1 MMRTDPDQKA
11 SPARTPAATATR
23 VTERADMRGPSV
35 TAFRGEFRQGL
46 LLCLPQLRAF
56 ARVLTGARDR
66 ADDLV
71 QDALTRA
78 LAAEHRFEQGTNI
91 RAWLMT
97 ILRNQWISDLRSA
110 RRHRSEELTPD
121 LATLPAAQLPTVA
134 LAELGRAMEKLS
146 PSHREVLMLV
156 AASGLDHEEA
166 AQICGCAVGTIKS
179 RLNRARNHLHELLEG
194 PEAGE
199 RGAVDDDAPTAR
211 RRARSEDGAETAIH
225 AA

>member
-11 SPARTPAATATR
+11 TPARASAA
-23 VTERADMRGPSV
+23 TERAAMPTPSITAYRGD
-35 TAFRGEFRQGL
+35 FRQGI

-71 QDALTRA
+71 QDAMTRA

-97 ILRNQWISDLRSA
+97 ILRNQWISELRSA

-121 LATLPAAQLPTVA
+121 LAALPAAQLPSVA

-194 PEAGE
+194 PDAGA
-199 RGAVDDDAPTAR
+199 RGTAEEGETRTQQR
-211 RRARSEDGAETAIH
+211 RRAAAEDMQVALDA
-225 AA
+225 

>member
-1 MMRTDPDQKA
+1 MRTA
-11 SPARTPAATATR
+11 SGAADPARTQP
-23 VTERADMRGPSV
+23 PSV
-35 TAFRGEFRQGL
+35 TAYRGDFRQGI

-56 ARVLTGARDR
+56 ARVLTGVRDR

-71 QDALTRA
+71 QDAMTRA

-110 RRHRSEELTPD
+110 RRRRSEELTPD
-121 LATLPAAQLPTVA
+121 LAALPGAQLPSVA

-146 PSHREVLMLV
+146 PAHREVLMLV
-156 AASGLDHEEA
+156 AATGLDHEEA

-194 PEAGE
+194 PEAAA
-199 RGAVDDDAPTAR
+199 RGHSDEDAAATAR
-211 RRARSEDGAETAIH
+211 RRAPAPGAELAMH
-225 AA
+225 A

>member
-1 MMRTDPDQKA
+1 MPKSVQ
-11 SPARTPAATATR
+11 AATTG
-23 VTERADMRGPSV
+23 TDRAAQVPSV
-35 TAFRGEFRQGL
+35 TAYRGDFRRGL

-71 QDALTRA
+71 QDALARA
-78 LAAEHRFEQGTNI
+78 LTAEQRFEQGTNI

-97 ILRNQWISDLRSA
+97 ILRNQWISDMRSA

-134 LAELGRAMEKLS
+134 LAELGRAMGKLS
-146 PSHREVLMLV
+146 ASHREVLMLV

-179 RLNRARNHLHELLEG
+179 RLNRARTHLHELLDG
-194 PEAGE
+194 PEA
-199 RGAVDDDAPTAR
+199 
-211 RRARSEDGAETAIH
+211 AETAK
-225 AA
+225 ADADAPARGRRVRRTTAVGPELRAD

>member
-1 MMRTDPDQKA
+1 MMRTDPGQKA
-11 SPARTPAATATR
+11 SLNKGASDAG
-23 VTERADMRGPSV
+23 TEGTEGASV
-35 TAFRGEFRQGL
+35 TSYRGDFRSGL

-56 ARVLTGARDR
+56 ARVLTGTRDR

-97 ILRNQWISDLRSA
+97 ILRNQWISDLRST
-110 RRHRSEELTPD
+110 RRHRNEELKPD
-121 LATLPAAQLPTVA
+121 LAMFPATQLPTVA

-146 PSHREVLMLV
+146 PAHREVLMLV

-166 AQICGCAVGTIKS
+166 AQICRCAVGTIKS
-179 RLNRARNHLHELLEG
+179 RLSRARSHLHELLDSSEADEG
-194 PEAGE
+194 EAAAGRHSPARPASRRPAGE
-199 RGAVDDDAPTAR
+199 LRVA
-211 RRARSEDGAETAIH
+211 
-225 AA
+225 

>member
-1 MMRTDPDQKA
+1 MRVAT
-11 SPARTPAATATR
+11 AATDGTQ
-23 VTERADMRGPSV
+23 GPSV
-35 TAFRGEFRQGL
+35 TAFRGDFRKGL

-146 PSHREVLMLV
+146 ASHREVLMLV

-194 PEAGE
+194 PAEARADDGE
-199 RGAVDDDAPTAR
+199 TPVRTRRPAAV
-211 RRARSEDGAETAIH
+211 AEVELH
-225 AA
+225 AG

>member
-1 MMRTDPDQKA
+1 MMRTDPSQTA
-11 SPARTPAATATR
+11 TPTQTPVRVATAATDGTQ
-23 VTERADMRGPSV
+23 GPSV
-35 TAFRGEFRQGL
+35 TAFRGDFRKGL

-146 PSHREVLMLV
+146 ASHREVLMLV

-194 PEAGE
+194 PAEARADDGE
-199 RGAVDDDAPTAR
+199 TPVRTRRPAAV
-211 RRARSEDGAETAIH
+211 AEVELH
-225 AA
+225 AG

>member
-1 MMRTDPDQKA
+1 MMRTDPGQKA
-11 SPARTPAATATR
+11 SQPRNSTR
-23 VTERADMRGPSV
+23 ALSAGTVGPSV
-35 TAFRGEFRQGL
+35 TSYRGDFRNGL

-78 LAAEHRFEQGTNI
+78 LAAEHRFEQGTNV

-97 ILRNQWISDLRSA
+97 ILRNQWISDLRAS
-110 RRHRSEELTPD
+110 RRHRSEELTPE

-146 PSHREVLMLV
+146 ASHREVLMLV

-179 RLNRARNHLHELLEG
+179 RLNRARTHLHQLLDG
-194 PEAGE
+194 PEAVEGGDAAEAE
-199 RGAVDDDAPTAR
+199 RRPGRRAAR
-211 RRARSEDGAETAIH
+211 RSAVVEVRAA
-225 AA
+225 

>member
-1 MMRTDPDQKA
+1 MSRTEPQARANPMRATTAA
-11 SPARTPAATATR
+11 S
-23 VTERADMRGPSV
+23 ERAAGAVPV
-35 TAFRGEFRQGL
+35 TAYRGDFRQGI
-46 LLCLPQLRAF
+46 LLCLPQMRAF

-71 QDALTRA
+71 QDAMARA

-97 ILRNQWISDLRSA
+97 ILRNQWISELRTA
-110 RRHRSEELTPD
+110 RRRRTEELTPD
-121 LATLPAAQLPTVA
+121 LASLPAAQLPSVA

-194 PEAGE
+194 PEAGA
-199 RGAVDDDAPTAR
+199 RGKPEEHEAAP
-211 RRARSEDGAETAIH
+211 RRARPDAEAGALH
-225 AA
+225 A